1 MHREKSVMFRFE
13 LVSEALLDSTYKD
26 MRTAILKADPVVSK
40 FYSVR
45 KSNFGINGIIVRVI
59 LNPEINIL
67 EYEFRHLVPSVG
79 LSGGRYVFTLID
91 YTEVEKKEDR
101 EIEQEDELFAYNIPE
116 SAVKGFICNMDFAD
130 YYS

>member
-1 MHREKSVMFRFE
+1 MYNKKSVMFRFE

-45 KSNFGINGIIVRVI
+45 KSNFGNNAIIVNVF
-59 LNPEINIL
+59 LNPEINNL
-67 EYEFRHLVPSVG
+67 ECESKHLVPSVVG
-79 LSGGRYVFTLID
+79 LVGGRYVLSLID
-91 YTEVEKKEDR
+91 YSGSEKENRD
-101 EIEQEDELFAYNIPE
+101 IEQEDEIFAYNIPE

-130 YYS
+130 Y

>member
-13 LVSEALLDSTYKD
+13 LVSEVLLDSTYKD

-45 KSNFGINGIIVRVI
+45 KSNFGNRSIIVRVT
-59 LNPEINIL
+59 LNPEINNL

-79 LSGGRYVFTLID
+79 LVGGKYVLTLVD
-91 YTEVEKKEDR
+91 YTEIEKEDR
-101 EIEQEDELFAYNIPE
+101 EIEQKDELFAYNIPE
-116 SAVKGFICNMDFAD
+116 SAVKGFICNMDFAN

>member
-1 MHREKSVMFRFE
+1 MHNKKSVMFRFE

-45 KSNFGINGIIVRVI
+45 KSNFGNNAILVNVF
-59 LNPEINIL
+59 LNPEINNL
-67 EYEFRHLVPSVG
+67 GCESKHLVPSVV
-79 LSGGRYVFTLID
+79 LVGGRYVLTLVD
-91 YTEVEKKEDR
+91 YTEIEKEDR
-101 EIEQEDELFAYNIPE
+101 DIEQEDELFAYNIPE

-130 YYS
+130 Y